1 MKTGK
6 PKVALHLAKV
16 PWNLDGRLRL
26 VQEMY
31 FALTGRHATPAETES
46 ARNILMKGE
55 PPPIR
60 SHTGR

>member
-6 PKVALHLAKV
+6 PKVELHLATV
-16 PWNLDGRLRL
+16 PRDLEGRLRL

-55 PPPIR
+55 PPPLR
-60 SHTGR
+60 SRDGS